1 VCGAVCGAVGACLA
15 GRIVAKASSL
25 PARGLPAL
33 QCRLV
38 CNAGGSGVGRD
49 GRAAC
54 KFSSVQFSSVQ
65 FRSVQFSSVQ
75 STQAAVVP
83 LACADAVA
91 CTHAC
96 MHRLA
101 AGSQHRMAHDHTPA
115 RIARRSRRPLQPLRP
130 RWRALSPGSLTL
142 PTTRSCSR
150 SCSLTNENKCS
161 TAILL
166 PNSAR
171 KRPRQHEST
180 AAKSWS
186 SSIRRDETRREAAAG
201 IQQQQPASSS
211 TNAMHHV
218 EAGAH
223 HARRWPTC
231 DVMVALAPGTAAQRA
246 SSTPSHEDLRS
257 ERPRPLPKAKKASDI
272 ARQADRV
279 SKIHIHICIQKE

>member
-1 VCGAVCGAVGACLA
+1 VCGSCGRRVCHPEKYPPRSVARETVETAGAPHPSYALAALCAASPGVA
-15 GRIVAKASSL
+15 GRGGAQFSS
-25 PARGLPAL
+25 
-33 QCRLV
+33 V
-38 CNAGGSGVGRD
+38 
-49 GRAAC
+49 
-54 KFSSVQFSSVQ
+54 SSVQFSSVQ
-65 FRSVQFSSVQ
+65 FIAVQARSGQFSS
-75 STQAAVVP
+75 
-83 LACADAVA
+83 DIA

-96 MHRLA
+96 MHWLA

-272 ARQADRV
+272 ARQR
-279 SKIHIHICIQKE
+279 